1 MKKKIVLL
9 STIAF
14 AGLTGAAASTI
25 HASDDFKVSI
35 VRDDT
40 KVYRKANLT
49 KAFKVDRDTVYEVEG
64 TKEIKGAKYYRVS

>member
-49 KAFKVDRDTVYEVEG
+49 KHLR
-64 TKEIKGAKYYRVS
+64 

>member
-1 MKKKIVLL
+1 MSLKERILSYKGGMNMKKKIVLL

-49 KAFKVDRDTVYEVEG
+49 KHLR
-64 TKEIKGAKYYRVS
+64 